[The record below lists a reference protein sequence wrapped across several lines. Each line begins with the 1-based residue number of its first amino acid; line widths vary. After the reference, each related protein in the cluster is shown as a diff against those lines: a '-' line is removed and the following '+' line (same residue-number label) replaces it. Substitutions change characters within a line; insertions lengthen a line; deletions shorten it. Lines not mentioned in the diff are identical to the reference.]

1 MKPADA
7 RPQEPQSADRTP
19 QAASPLA
26 GRRILL
32 GITGSIAAYKAA
44 MLCRLLVTAGAE
56 VRVVMTPLAKQF
68 ITPLTMATLSKNPI
82 LVEFFDPEN
91 GAWNSHVQLGEW
103 ADCLLIAP
111 ATANTL
117 AKMAAGIADNLLLT
131 TYLSARC
138 PIIAAPAMDLDM
150 YAHTAT
156 QTNLQTLRA
165 RGVRIVEPAEGELA
179 SGLQGKG
186 RMAEPQQIAA
196 FTAELLSEKKK
207 TLHGKR
213 FVVTAGATIEPID
226 PVRFLSNHSS
236 GKMGYAIAGELA
248 RRGADVTLVSG
259 RTALATPEGVRRVD
273 VLSAAEMYD
282 AALAAFAEADGGVM
296 CAAVADYT
304 PAEVSERKLR
314 KGEGELSIRLTRTRD
329 IAAELGACKGG
340 RLLVGFALE
349 THDEQAHAEAKLAKK
364 NFDFIVLN
372 SLRDAGAGFRG
383 DTNKVTLIDRA
394 GRDEL
399 PLLPKREVAA
409 RIADKIETLLTK

>member
-1 MKPADA
+1 M
-7 RPQEPQSADRTP
+7 
-19 QAASPLA
+19 ASDITALPLE

-44 MLCRLLVTAGAE
+44 VLCRLLKCAGAE

-91 GAWNSHVQLGEW
+91 GAWNSHISLGEW
-103 ADCLLIAP
+103 ADCYLIAP

-138 PIIAAPAMDLDM
+138 PVVVAPAMDLDM
-150 YAHTAT
+150 YAHEAT
-156 QTNLQTLRA
+156 QQNLRMLRS
-165 RGVRIVEPAEGELA
+165 RGVEIIEPAEGELA
-179 SGLQGKG
+179 SGLRGKG
-186 RMAEPQQIAA
+186 RMAEPEQITA
-196 FTAELLSEKKK
+196 FVAELLDEKKK
-207 TLHGKR
+207 SLAGKR
-213 FVVTAGATIEPID
+213 MIVTAGATIEAID
-226 PVRFLSNHSS
+226 PVRFISNHSS

-248 RRGADVTLVSG
+248 ARGAEVMLITG
-259 RTALATPEGVRRVD
+259 RTALSTPRGVRRVE
-273 VLSAAEMYD
+273 VLSAAEMYTE
-282 AALAAFAEADGGVM
+282 AVRAYAEADGGVM

-304 PAEVSERKLR
+304 PAEVAQTKIKKHDGGMTITLR
-314 KGEGELSIRLTRTRD
+314 RTQD
-329 IAAELGACKGG
+329 IAAELGRQKGD

-349 THDEQAHAEAKLAKK
+349 TDDEEVHAEEKLRRK

-383 DTNKVTLIDRA
+383 DTNKVTFIDRA
-394 GRDEL
+394 GREEL
-399 PLLPKREVAA
+399 PLLSKREVA
-409 RIADKIETLLTK
+409 RHIADKIETLLK